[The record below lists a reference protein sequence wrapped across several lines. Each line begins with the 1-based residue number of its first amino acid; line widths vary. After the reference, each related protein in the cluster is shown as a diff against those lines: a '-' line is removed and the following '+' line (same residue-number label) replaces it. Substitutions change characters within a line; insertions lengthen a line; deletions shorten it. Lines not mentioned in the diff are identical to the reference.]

1 MSIAVKNVLVTG
13 SNGFIGKNL
22 CEQLGKIENVKI
34 LNFNRDTPFNFI
46 EKNIERIDFIFHLAG
61 VSRSNNTED
70 FYISNC
76 DLIKSIV
83 DLLKKHKRSIPIL
96 MTSSIHAL
104 TDTDYGKSKKM
115 AEEVLQNYDNAFVY
129 RLSNVFGKWC
139 KPNYCSVVATF
150 CYNISH
156 GLDIVVT
163 NKNNKLQLIYIDD
176 VVEEFIKVFK
186 TGFSSNKKDGF
197 YYVRPVYEVTV
208 DELSKKIEDFKKK
221 ISSSDFLKTNDE
233 FTKKLFLTYL
243 SYFN

>member
-1 MSIAVKNVLVTG
+1 MSVPVKNILVTG

-22 CEQLGKIENVKI
+22 FEQLGKIENVKI
-34 LNFNRDTPFNFI
+34 LNFNRDTPFSFI

-61 VSRSNNTED
+61 VSRSNNIED
-70 FYISNC
+70 FYISNF
-76 DLIKSIV
+76 DLINSIV
-83 DLLKKHKRSIPIL
+83 DLLKKHKKNIPIL

-115 AEEVLQNYDNAFVY
+115 AEKVLQNYDKAFVY
-129 RLSNVFGKWC
+129 RLSNVFGKWS

-150 CYNISH
+150 CYNVSH
-156 GLDIVVT
+156 GLDIIIN
-163 NKNNKLQLIYIDD
+163 NKDNKLQLIYIDD
-176 VVEEFIKVFK
+176 VVDEFIKVFK

-197 YYVRPVYEVTV
+197 YYVKPVYEITV
-208 DELSKKIEDFKKK
+208 DELSKKIKDFAKN
-221 ISSSDFLKTNDE
+221 IPSSDFLKTSDE